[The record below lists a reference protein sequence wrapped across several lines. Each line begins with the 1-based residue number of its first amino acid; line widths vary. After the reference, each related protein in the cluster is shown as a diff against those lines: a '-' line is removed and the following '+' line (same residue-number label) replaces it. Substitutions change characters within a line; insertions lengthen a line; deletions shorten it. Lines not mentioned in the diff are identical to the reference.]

1 MPPARGWSDCW
12 AVPFYGPGFFADGAE
27 QHLHNVHR
35 MTDLAALPDHLL
47 GPLLE
52 SAATTLRALP
62 LDEVPGVLRPLLGFD
77 RRGMNRGPAR
87 LQLRRALDAEVNF
100 RERVFADFCE
110 RAEVSA
116 VLTDWRPEDALAVAN
131 AWALRLDLPLL
142 ASVLVA
148 AEPEGAGFGLG
159 AIVAVDAAQ
168 RRAHEDEAEAVE
180 LTALTGALEEGLRRA
195 EAARAALE
203 EERDALAEQL
213 RSERRA
219 RREREE
225 RGSTDVARAELRV
238 AELEAELVG
247 ERARVERAET
257 ARAHS
262 DQRFAAAEAALQ
274 DARRAAAAPRPAD
287 ATDAAEAGVIAA
299 AARTARGLAESLE
312 SLTNTRDARAGRV
325 GAAAV
330 SRASGRRARP
340 SLPGGLV
347 ADTAKGAGAM
357 LRAPSV
363 LLVVDG
369 YNVSKTGWPNASLEV
384 ERESLLNALHGL
396 HLTRGTDVIVAFDG
410 DGTQSFGS
418 VRRTGVRVVFSEPG
432 IEADSVVV
440 EVVAKTPLAI
450 PVVVASSDRWV
461 REHAETFGAVVIS
474 SATLVAVLRSGPG
487 RPDA

>member
-1 MPPARGWSDCW
+1 M
-12 AVPFYGPGFFADGAE
+12 PFYGQGFLADGAE
-27 QHLHNVHR
+27 QHLHNGHR

-62 LDEVPGVLRPLLGFD
+62 PDEVPGVLRPLLGFD

-87 LQLRRALDAEVNF
+87 LQLRRALDGEVNF
-100 RERVFADFCE
+100 REQAFADFRE
-110 RAEVSA
+110 RTEVKA
-116 VLTDWRPEDALAVAN
+116 VLADWRPADALAVAN

-142 ASVLVA
+142 ASALVA

-168 RRAHEDEAEAVE
+168 RRAHEDETEAVE
-180 LTALTGALEEGLRRA
+180 LTAIAGALEEGLRRA
-195 EAARAALE
+195 EAVRTALE
-203 EERDALAEQL
+203 EERDGLVEQL
-213 RSERRA
+213 RAERRA

-247 ERARVERAET
+247 ERARVERAEA
-257 ARAHS
+257 ARA
-262 DQRFAAAEAALQ
+262 QATERVAAAEAELQ
-274 DARRAAAAPRPAD
+274 NVRRAAATANPPDAAD
-287 ATDAAEAGVIAA
+287 AGAIAA

-312 SLTNTRDARAGRV
+312 SLTNARDARAGRAHAV
-325 GAAAV
+325 GATSGARTA
-330 SRASGRRARP
+330 GRRARP
-340 SLPGGLV
+340 KLPGGLV

-357 LRAPSV
+357 LRAASV

-410 DGTQSFGS
+410 DGTQSFTNQ
-418 VRRTGVRVVFSEPG
+418 RRKGIRVVFSEPG

-461 REHAETFGAVVIS
+461 RDHAETFGAVAIS

-487 RPDA
+487 RPDS